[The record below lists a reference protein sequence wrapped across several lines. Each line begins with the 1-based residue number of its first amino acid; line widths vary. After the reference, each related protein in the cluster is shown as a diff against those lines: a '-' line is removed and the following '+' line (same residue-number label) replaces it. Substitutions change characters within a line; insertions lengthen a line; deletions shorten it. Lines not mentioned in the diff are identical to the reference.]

1 MSTLEKDIFER
12 IKVTGRKSN
21 TVSRQSA
28 SKAYRG
34 LSSVN
39 PENTST
45 TLYDL
50 ALIKQDLINYF
61 HIRQGEK
68 LENPEFG
75 TIIWEVLFEP
85 MTDQLRSAVAK
96 NVTEIVNYDPRTQ
109 VNQVTVD
116 SFETGIQI
124 EIDLT
129 YLPYN
134 ISESMRLTFDENNG
148 LMS

>member
-12 IKVTGRKSN
+12 IKVKGANSSTSSSTGGR
-21 TVSRQSA
+21 
-28 SKAYRG
+28 AYRG

-61 HIRQGEK
+61 HIKQGEK

-85 MTDQLRSAVAK
+85 MTDSLRSAVAK
-96 NVTEIVNYDPRTQ
+96 NVTEIVNYDPRIQ
-109 VNQVTVD
+109 VNSVTVD

-124 EIDLT
+124 EVDLT

>member
-12 IKVTGRKSN
+12 IKVKGANSSTSSSTGGR
-21 TVSRQSA
+21 
-28 SKAYRG
+28 AYRG

-61 HIRQGEK
+61 HIKQGEK

-85 MTDQLRSAVAK
+85 MTDSLRSAVAK

-109 VNQVTVD
+109 VNSVTVD

-124 EIDLT
+124 EVDLT

>member
-12 IKVTGRKSN
+12 IKVTGQKST